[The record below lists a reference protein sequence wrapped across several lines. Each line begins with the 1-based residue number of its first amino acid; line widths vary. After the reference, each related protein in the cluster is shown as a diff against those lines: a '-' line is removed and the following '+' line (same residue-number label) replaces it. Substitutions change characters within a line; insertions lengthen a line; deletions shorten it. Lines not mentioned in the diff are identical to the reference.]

1 MTLKMDKKYY
11 ICIVFS
17 WGNLSVDSNST
28 LWDLL
33 RYITTLPL
41 PARKPVTAEMI
52 YAFCVT

>member
-1 MTLKMDKKYY
+1 MDKKYY